1 MVFSKSAI
9 AEKASIV
16 IDIFGIPINDFSRLL
31 VRTLK
36 ELITMKAGVLH
47 YNVKSERI
55 GDLKKAMDQSLNEL
69 HKEIA
74 GFHAGF
80 LFVSSN
86 TGKCFSVGIYDTL
99 ENAKVLMSSASY
111 QKFLSEIREYV
122 TVEPTR
128 DVCDVSGDL
137 ELVTRGKKA
146 A

>member
-1 MVFSKSAI
+1 
-9 AEKASIV
+9 
-16 IDIFGIPINDFSRLL
+16 
-31 VRTLK
+31 
-36 ELITMKAGVLH
+36 MKAGVLH

-86 TGKCFSVGIYDTL
+86 TGKCLSVGIYDTL
-99 ENAKVLMSSASY
+99 EDAEAVISSASY

>member
-1 MVFSKSAI
+1 
-9 AEKASIV
+9 
-16 IDIFGIPINDFSRLL
+16 
-31 VRTLK
+31 
-36 ELITMKAGVLH
+36 MKAGVLH
-47 YNVKSERI
+47 YSVKSEKI
-55 GDLKKAMDQSLNEL
+55 GALKKAMDQSINEL

-80 LFVSSN
+80 LLVSSN
-86 TGKCFSVGIYDTL
+86 TGKCLSVGIYDTL
-99 ENAKVLMSSASY
+99 EDAEAVTSSASY

-128 DVCDVSGDL
+128 DICDVSGDL